1 MHALIAIDSF
11 KNSMTS
17 IRANQIVADQFSAHG
32 MTSTQVAIADGGE
45 GTVAAWL
52 ANQTGGK
59 SITAATVDLAQQPIQ
74 ATYGYFA
81 DEHLAMIEVA
91 EASGIQFLTPE
102 LTPLDTNTYGTGL
115 LIKDAFARGAQ
126 KIILGLGGSGTVD
139 GGAGILRALG
149 YRFFDANN
157 GELAMTGA
165 DLARVQRI
173 DAQRVLPALSAVAFV
188 SAADVTNPLTGEQG
202 AAQIFGP
209 QKGLTAEL
217 MATYD
222 DAMAHY
228 MTVATGAV
236 SAEEGDG
243 AAGGIGF
250 ALSYFLHAQVKS
262 GFQLIAQVSH
272 LAEQVQSADLIISGE
287 GQVDDQS
294 FMGKV
299 PIQISQLA
307 QAAGKP
313 CYLFVGRQKGA
324 NATFSE
330 QGVTAVLPI
339 VDQVMTLEQAMAS
352 GPDNL
357 MRMADRL
364 ERIISAPRQ

>member
-59 SITAATVDLAQQPIQ
+59 AITTATVDLAQQPIQ

-157 GELAMTGA
+157 GELAMT
-165 DLARVQRI
+165 
-173 DAQRVLPALSAVAFV
+173 
-188 SAADVTNPLTGEQG
+188 
-202 AAQIFGP
+202 
-209 QKGLTAEL
+209 EL
-217 MATYD
+217 
-222 DAMAHY
+222 
-228 MTVATGAV
+228 
-236 SAEEGDG
+236 
-243 AAGGIGF
+243 I
-250 ALSYFLHAQVKS
+250 
-262 GFQLIAQVSH
+262 
-272 LAEQVQSADLIISGE
+272 
-287 GQVDDQS
+287 
-294 FMGKV
+294 
-299 PIQISQLA
+299 
-307 QAAGKP
+307 
-313 CYLFVGRQKGA
+313 
-324 NATFSE
+324 
-330 QGVTAVLPI
+330 
-339 VDQVMTLEQAMAS
+339 
-352 GPDNL
+352 
-357 MRMADRL
+357 
-364 ERIISAPRQ
+364 